1 MLITLSA
8 LACMHKLEDLEGVKS
23 TPSRECDLDPAR

>member
-23 TPSRECDLDPAR
+23 TPSPNAI